1 VLTFWVVRPC
11 VQVDISVSKEH
22 TASIVIAK
30 TGILTQAVQ
39 VRKMYETVILLVLYG
54 CETCSLILRHEHRL
68 RVSQNRVLRGIFGPK
83 RDEVTGGWIMSGV
96 HQTLLRWCNQRG

>member
-1 VLTFWVVRPC
+1 VYL
-11 VQVDISVSKEH
+11 QIDISVSKEH

-54 CETCSLILRHEHRL
+54 CETWSLILRHEHRL
-68 RVSQNRVLRGIFGPK
+68 RVLRGIFGPK
-83 RDEVTGGWIMSGV
+83 RDEVTGGWIMRGV
-96 HQTLLRWCNQRG
+96 HQTLLRWSNQRG